1 MKVFKF
7 GGASIKDAN
16 AIKNVVS
23 ILDTFQEDLVVVFSA
38 SGKTTNALEQV
49 VELATHDK
57 AAAYQQLQE
66 IINKHLLIAKALGP
80 SVGDAYAAHLPPL
93 ISQIEPAMDAGT
105 TLPYDQLY
113 DQVVGLGEMLSTRL
127 LSIYLNQQ
135 GISNQW
141 MDIRQ
146 IIRTDDRF
154 RDGRVIWDI
163 TQQQV
168 TEHLMPQL
176 KGQHVVVQG
185 FLGQTAAGDTTTLG
199 REGSDYTASILAYCL
214 EAEAVMIWKDVPGV
228 LNADPRYFDTVTKI
242 DYLSYK
248 DAIEMTYFGA
258 KVIHP
263 KTIQP
268 LQKKKIPLYVKS
280 FIEPAGEGTVI
291 RDQSEFS
298 FIPPMIVVKPNQMLL
313 QLSTLDF
320 SFIAED
326 HLSYIYDQ
334 FARSKVKMN
343 LVQNSAISLRISFDR
358 DERKLKPL
366 LEGLEARFEV
376 RHDFPLK
383 MITLRY
389 FNEDLLQ
396 QMKQT
401 GQVILEER
409 MRNTAQLLLK
419 E

>member
-1 MKVFKF
+1 MKIFKF
-7 GGASIKDAN
+7 GGASIKDAP
-16 AIKNVVS
+16 S
-23 ILDTFQEDLVVVFSA
+23 IMHINSIISSFEEDLVIVISA

-49 VELATHDK
+49 VELATSDTQG
-57 AAAYQQLQE
+57 AFQLLQE
-66 IINKHLLIAKALGP
+66 ILNHHLQIAKELGP
-80 SVGDAYAAHLPPL
+80 KVADIYAH
-93 ISQIEPAMDAGT
+93 
-105 TLPYDQLY
+105 TLPALIEQVEPFLKQGKEMPFDQLY
-113 DQVVGLGEMLSTRL
+113 DQVVGLGELLSTKL
-127 LSIYLNQQ
+127 VSLYLNGQ
-135 GISNQW
+135 GTTNTW
-141 MDIRQ
+141 VDVRTVV
-146 IIRTDDRF
+146 RTDNNY
-154 RDGRVIWDI
+154 RDGRVDWAVTTAQVQQNIAPLLNQQHVI
-163 TQQQV
+163 TQ
-168 TEHLMPQL
+168 
-176 KGQHVVVQG
+176 G
-185 FLGQTAAGDTTTLG
+185 FIGRTADGLTTTLG
-199 REGSDYTASILAYCL
+199 REGSDYTASIMAYCL
-214 EAEAVMIWKDVPGV
+214 PADAVMIWKDVPGV
-228 LNADPRYFDTVTKI
+228 LNADPRYFETVTKI

-280 FIEPAGEGTVI
+280 FIDPAGEGTVI
-291 RDQSEFS
+291 KDQSEFS
-298 FIPPMIVVKPNQMLL
+298 FIPPMIVVKPNQVLL
-313 QLSTLDF
+313 QLSTLDY

-334 FARSKVKMN
+334 FAKAKVKMN

-358 DERKLKPL
+358 DERKLKRL
-366 LEGLEARFEV
+366 LEELDVRFEV

-389 FNEDLLQ
+389 YNEDLLH
-396 QMKQT
+396 QMKQS